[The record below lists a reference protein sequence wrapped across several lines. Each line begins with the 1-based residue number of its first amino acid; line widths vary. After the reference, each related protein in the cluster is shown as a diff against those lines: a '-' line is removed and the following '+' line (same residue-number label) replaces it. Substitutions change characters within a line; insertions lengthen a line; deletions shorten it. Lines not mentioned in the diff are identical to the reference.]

1 MMKKVVKLFP
11 LVCLVIML
19 TAGGGAAI
27 AAGSSDQAASGAK
40 WPARDITVIVNMGAG
55 GDTDYNGRLL
65 CRYLEKE
72 LGVSIPVSNV
82 PGSNGAIANAQYKDG
97 NPDGY
102 TFLVTNTVALS
113 GNEATG
119 LSDFG
124 YDSFSPVAIFGKQ
137 SGENLI
143 VPANSPYKTMQDFID
158 ASKAKPDTIKYAIST
173 GGGAYISY
181 VIMSQAG
188 GAKLVP
194 IDAGDGAARMASLLG
209 GHVDAAI
216 VPYATAKEYIE
227 AGRVKTLATF
237 MGESPTLLK
246 DVPPA
251 KDVIPEAVLPT
262 MYIMLAPKGT
272 DPAAVEGMNKA
283 ILNIIKNNAEYK
295 AECEKFNF
303 QSPFALDVQGTLK
316 ELEAQ
321 RKHFMIFSKFLG
333 KK

>member
-1 MMKKVVKLFP
+1 MIVVLCLLLF
-11 LVCLVIML
+11 VIGAGAAF
-19 TAGGGAAI
+19 AGG
-27 AAGSSDQAASGAK
+27 AGDQASEK
-40 WPARDITVIVNMGAG
+40 WPSRPITVIVNMGAG
-55 GDTDYNGRLL
+55 GDTDYNGRLI
-65 CRYLEKE
+65 CRHLEKE

-82 PGSNGAIANAQYKDG
+82 TGGNGSIANAQYKDG

-102 TFLVTNTVALS
+102 TFLITNTVALS

-119 LSDFG
+119 LSNFG
-124 YDSFSPVAIFGKQ
+124 YDAFTPVAIFGKQ

-143 VPANSPYKTMQDFID
+143 VPANSPYKTMQEFIV

-181 VIMSQAG
+181 VIMSEAG

-194 IDAGDGAARMASLLG
+194 IDAGDGAARMASVLG
-209 GHVDAAI
+209 GHTDAGI

-227 AGRVKTLATF
+227 AGKIRTLATF
-237 MGESPTLLK
+237 MGESPTYLK
-246 DVPPA
+246 TVPPA
-251 KDVIPEAVLPT
+251 KDVIPEALLPT
-262 MYIMLAPKGT
+262 MYVMLAPKGT
-272 DPAAVEGMNKA
+272 NPAAVEAINKA
-283 ILNIIKNNAEYK
+283 ILNIIKNNADYK
-295 AECEKFNF
+295 TECEKFNL
-303 QSPFALDVQGTLK
+303 QAPFALNVQDTLK

>member
-1 MMKKVVKLFP
+1 MMTKNIRQRAILCF
-11 LVCLVIML
+11 LVLCVIGGGSAF
-19 TAGGGAAI
+19 AGGSA
-27 AAGSSDQAASGAK
+27 DQAAEK

-55 GDTDYNGRLL
+55 GDTDYNGRLI

-82 PGSNGAIANAQYKDG
+82 TGGNGSIANAQYKDG

-102 TFLVTNTVALS
+102 TFLITNTVALS

-119 LSDFG
+119 ISNFG
-124 YDSFSPVAIFGKQ
+124 YDSFTPVAIFGKQ

-143 VPANSPYKTMQDFID
+143 VPANSPYKTMQEFID

-194 IDAGDGAARMASLLG
+194 IDAGDGAARMAAILG
-209 GHVDAAI
+209 GHVDSGI

-227 AGRVKTLATF
+227 AGKVKTLATF
-237 MGESPTLLK
+237 MGEAPTYLK

-251 KDVIPEAVLPT
+251 KDVIPEAILPT
-262 MYIMLAPKGT
+262 MYVMLAPKGAN
-272 DPAAVEGMNKA
+272 PVAVETMNKT
-283 ILNIIKNNAEYK
+283 ILNIINTNAQYK
-295 AECEKFNF
+295 AECEKFNL
-303 QSPFALDVQGTLK
+303 QAPFALNVQDTLK
-316 ELEAQ
+316 ELETQ
-321 RKHFMIFSKFLG
+321 RRHFMTFSKFLG